1 MAINK
6 LNNNKMNENCWLWFM
21 NNHQEELY
29 DIISAMIEI
38 KVNQLLPQL
47 VKEQL
52 RQSIDNLSVS
62 INATINGN
70 AATSKAF
77 NDAIIDAIKSQFS

>member
-47 VKEQL
+47 VKEEL